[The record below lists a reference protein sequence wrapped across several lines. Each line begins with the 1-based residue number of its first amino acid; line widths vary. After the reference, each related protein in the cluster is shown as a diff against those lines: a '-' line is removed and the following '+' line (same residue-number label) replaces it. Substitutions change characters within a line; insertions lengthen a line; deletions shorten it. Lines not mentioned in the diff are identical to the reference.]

1 MLRKIIYIG
10 ECGDGVVYFDTVRH
24 IALIAQRS
32 MLLSQSGAA
41 YTNKFIPLLIFL
53 LIFGVGG
60 FVANPFGGHY
70 TYATLVFLVVLWM
83 LEFFGMIFLLNRA
96 LYKNVKLAKP
106 TDATNFRV
114 ALYGNLIWQN
124 FSNKKVTLQKK
135 LVFLVLIM
143 ILLIVN
149 VSIVPIMMYAVIP
162 DIENR
167 APIDSGIVISSLW
180 GLMPAV
186 LFLMIWQN
194 NPLQFLKVAEKYQK
208 RQLIWQHK

>member
-32 MLLSQSGAA
+32 KLLSQSGAA

-70 TYATLVFLVVLWM
+70 TYATLVFLVVLWI

-135 LVFLVLIM
+135 LVFLVLIL

-208 RQLIWQHK
+208 RQLKWQHK